1 MARYRLLGT
10 GVRIYRMAVVGTKD
24 QVQSADADTFFDSF
38 KRTPADKKDKWPPY
52 WGRRRGQGVAPNIV
66 IAHAGLCNGSPRP
79 PRNPAMLFQSET
91 VAVEK
96 DADGSTFLKIDV
108 PGQTHNMI
116 SRQVLA
122 DLDAALNRVAAEPRL
137 PLLVLRSG
145 KPAGFLAGADLHGFL
160 EIADEAAAAAL
171 SERGQRL
178 FDKLA
183 ALPMPTLAAIHGPC
197 LGGGLE
203 LALACDYRLV
213 LDNPKTQLG
222 LPEVTLGYC
231 PAGAARNDC
240 RASSACNGP
249 WK

>member
-1 MARYRLLGT
+1 
-10 GVRIYRMAVVGTKD
+10 
-24 QVQSADADTFFDSF
+24 
-38 KRTPADKKDKWPPY
+38 
-52 WGRRRGQGVAPNIV
+52 
-66 IAHAGLCNGSPRP
+66 
-79 PRNPAMLFQSET
+79 MLFQSET
-91 VAVEK
+91 VTVEK
-96 DADGSTFLKIDV
+96 DADGSAFLKIDV

-122 DLDAALNRVAAEPRL
+122 DLDAALDRVAAEARL
-137 PLLVLRSG
+137 PLLDIRSG

-160 EIADEAAAAAL
+160 NIADSAEAEAL

-213 LDNPKTQLG
+213 SSTP
-222 LPEVTLGYC
+222 
-231 PAGAARNDC
+231 R
-240 RASSACNGP
+240 RRSSACP
-249 WK
+249 W